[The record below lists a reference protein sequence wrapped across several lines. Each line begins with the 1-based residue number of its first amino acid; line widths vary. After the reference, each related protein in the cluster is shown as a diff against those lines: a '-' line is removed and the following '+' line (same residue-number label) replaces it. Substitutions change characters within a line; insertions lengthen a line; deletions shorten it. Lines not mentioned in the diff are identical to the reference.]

1 MKQLHQ
7 VELHKL
13 NTSLAAKKSEIETA
27 NSRLGQ
33 LSSEIEV
40 AKSANLDLK
49 TNMERLKA
57 SHKEEQMKVE
67 SLTKELHHSKDTVKK
82 VTSDLDS
89 AKERF
94 EAFKGHARSCHFR
107 NLILSSMERNIR
119 VASSKY
125 RGNTFLLSIPKT
137 YNCKTWLR
145 VNKQNQVLQTTS
157 REV

>member
-1 MKQLHQ
+1 MQHAVQNMKQLHQ
-7 VELHKL
+7 EELHKL
-13 NTSLAAKKSEIETA
+13 NTSVAAKQSEIETA

-40 AKSANLDLK
+40 AKSANSDLK

-94 EAFKGHARSCHFR
+94 EAFKGHARSCHFHNLFSFVHSNNIKLQ
-107 NLILSSMERNIR
+107 NLIDEGLEIKPTRLMMP
-119 VASSKY
+119 
-125 RGNTFLLSIPKT
+125 L
-137 YNCKTWLR
+137 NCKK
-145 VNKQNQVLQTTS
+145 VKEEN
-157 REV
+157 